1 LYPHQTSLTPT
12 LFFIEVPLLSQKR
25 ERSCIYVFG
34 GIVFGGIVF
43 GGIDFGG
50 IDFVSFYDFLL
61 EF

>member
-1 LYPHQTSLTPT
+1 VHS
-12 LFFIEVPLLSQKR
+12 PLNVKR

-34 GIVFGGIVF
+34 GIDF

-50 IDFVSFYDFLL
+50 IDFVPFYDFLL

>member
-1 LYPHQTSLTPT
+1 
-12 LFFIEVPLLSQKR
+12 VPLLSQKR

-34 GIVFGGIVF
+34 GIVFGGIDFGGIVF

-50 IDFVSFYDFLL
+50 IVFVSFYDFLL

>member
-1 LYPHQTSLTPT
+1 M
-12 LFFIEVPLLSQKR
+12 PLLSQKR

-34 GIVFGGIVF
+34 GIVFGGIDFGGIVF

-50 IDFVSFYDFLL
+50 IVFGGIDFGGIVFVSFYDFLL

>member
-1 LYPHQTSLTPT
+1 
-12 LFFIEVPLLSQKR
+12 VPLLSQKR

-34 GIVFGGIVF
+34 GIVFGGIDFGGIVFGGIDF